1 MAKKQR
7 KYDME
12 YKIQA
17 VKLAKELGGAKAASE
32 LGIPEN
38 TIFPAKDGKLYVS
51 AIFDC
56 FDAAVLGLS
65 METNMKAELCERTLE
80 NAVQIGRAHV

>member
-17 VKLAKELGGAKAASE
+17 VKLAKELGGGGTAGCWLRLAHATDGNE
-32 LGIPEN
+32 PRRGIVNPAQTGQRAGKRNTPPERR
-38 TIFPAKDGKLYVS
+38 K
-51 AIFDC
+51 
-56 FDAAVLGLS
+56 
-65 METNMKAELCERTLE
+65 
-80 NAVQIGRAHV
+80 

>member
-38 TIFPAKDGKLYVS
+38 ATHDWP
-51 AIFDC
+51 
-56 FDAAVLGLS
+56 
-65 METNMKAELCERTLE
+65 
-80 NAVQIGRAHV
+80 